1 MVAAILATVRLAG
14 TRDVGAATL
23 ADRDT
28 TKPHLTLVGSP
39 TMLAA
44 RLMRPV
50 ALGWLFAI
58 LAIAVLIGTVP
69 TLLLVLAGVIAGIG
83 GVGRRGQPAPRASF
97 GSPNTAGLNIVPPS
111 PFLLGLGT
119 LVFGAWPR
127 RISTVVYGNL
137 TWSVL
142 LEFIGAVTHANRW
155 LLDTSVCFHMVLAPA
170 ASLDWISAAIISGL
184 GMAAAAIWRRSP
196 QPTRRPRCA

>member
-58 LAIAVLIGTVP
+58 LAFAVLIGTVP

-83 GVGRRGQPAPRASF
+83 GVGRRGQPAPRGELRLA
-97 GSPNTAGLNIVPPS
+97 TY
-111 PFLLGLGT
+111 
-119 LVFGAWPR
+119 R
-127 RISTVVYGNL
+127 RPQ
-137 TWSVL
+137 
-142 LEFIGAVTHANRW
+142 HR
-155 LLDTSVCFHMVLAPA
+155 
-170 ASLDWISAAIISGL
+170 AAITVPARPGHP
-184 GMAAAAIWRRSP
+184 GVRRLVP
-196 QPTRRPRCA
+196 AHLDRRLWQPDLVGPPGVHRGSHPRQPLATGHVTAHLVLQP

>member
-1 MVAAILATVRLAG
+1 V
-14 TRDVGAATL
+14 
-23 ADRDT
+23 
-28 TKPHLTLVGSP
+28 
-39 TMLAA
+39 
-44 RLMRPV
+44 
-50 ALGWLFAI
+50 
-58 LAIAVLIGTVP
+58 
-69 TLLLVLAGVIAGIG
+69 
-83 GVGRRGQPAPRASF
+83 SF
-97 GSPNTAGLNIVPPS
+97 GSLNTAGLNIVPPS

-170 ASLDWISAAIISGL
+170 TSLDWISAAIISGL
-184 GMAAAAIWRRSP
+184 GMAAAAIGGVLLNQRDVLGVHNPPSPRARRTGEP
-196 QPTRRPRCA
+196 GAPTC